1 MCSHF
6 AMLLG
11 AELHRERSNQKLRYV
26 CKTVLD
32 AVWHT
37 CSQLVQDSHSVCS
50 SSEDDSALG
59 DAEPASSHGQGQDS
73 APHVRVKSAA
83 SVVARIKVLS

>member
-1 MCSHF
+1 MHS
-6 AMLLG
+6 
-11 AELHRERSNQKLRYV
+11 ELFNQKLRNV

-32 AVWHT
+32 AVWRT
-37 CSQLVQDSHSVCS
+37 CSQLVQDRHNACS

-59 DAEPASSHGQGQDS
+59 DAEPASSHDQCQES
-73 APHVRVKSAA
+73 APHARVKSAA